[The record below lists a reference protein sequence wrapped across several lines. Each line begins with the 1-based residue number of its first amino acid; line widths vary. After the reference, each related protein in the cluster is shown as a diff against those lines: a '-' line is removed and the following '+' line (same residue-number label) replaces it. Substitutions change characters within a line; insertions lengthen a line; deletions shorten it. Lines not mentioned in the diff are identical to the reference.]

1 LYPYDGVARF
11 PARSAPRRDAN
22 PPQGVRA
29 FSGHAHRDAMGL
41 IAGIPVSSVPSVA
54 IDLRLGEFPGAAATA
69 PVYQIH
75 RFDGDR
81 RFVTETRIAA

>member
-1 LYPYDGVARF
+1 
-11 PARSAPRRDAN
+11 
-22 PPQGVRA
+22 
-29 FSGHAHRDAMGL
+29 MGL